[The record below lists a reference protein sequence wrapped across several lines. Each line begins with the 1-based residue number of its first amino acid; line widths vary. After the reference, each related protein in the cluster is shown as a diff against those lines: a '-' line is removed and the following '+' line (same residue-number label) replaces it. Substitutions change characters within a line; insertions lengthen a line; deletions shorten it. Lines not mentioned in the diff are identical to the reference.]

1 MHDHRGVNR
10 RPRPGLALAVGGIL
24 LTLAAC
30 GQAIVATSASA
41 QVAAGATLAPAA
53 ASPFVAAAS
62 PSAVAA
68 SPSAAAGPESSV
80 SPSPSAASAAP
91 AGSGYPGGFLIA
103 DRGNGR
109 LLAIDRTGRIWWRFP
124 KAGSLPAGQSF
135 AADDAFLAPDGL
147 TIVANDEAHQVID
160 RIDIATGRVTWQY
173 GHYDRAGSGPG
184 YLHTPDDAYPLA
196 NGDIVVADIENCRV
210 MEISPA
216 KQVVNQWGT
225 TRDCALGAP
234 ATYGRPNG
242 DTPLPD
248 GGLLITEI
256 TGSRVVRLAADGTVV
271 FDIHVPV
278 RYPSDAQLNSDGN
291 VVVADYNNPGA
302 VVIVS
307 PAGKLLWRYGPT
319 SGAGRLDH
327 PSLATPL
334 PDGTISINDDFRH
347 RIVVVDPATNKIVW
361 QYGVTDQPGT
371 GANHLDVPDGHQPL
385 PPGIAF

>member
-1 MHDHRGVNR
+1 MHDHRGVNC
-10 RPRPGLALAVGGIL
+10 RPRPGRALAVGGIL

-41 QVAAGATLAPAA
+41 QVAAGATLAP
-53 ASPFVAAAS
+53 AAAS

-124 KAGSLPAGQSF
+124 KAGSLPAGQLF

-225 TRDCALGAP
+225 PGTARWVRPRPMAVRTATRP
-234 ATYGRPNG
+234 FPMV
-242 DTPLPD
+242 
-248 GGLLITEI
+248 
-256 TGSRVVRLAADGTVV
+256 GSSSRR
-271 FDIHVPV
+271 
-278 RYPSDAQLNSDGN
+278 
-291 VVVADYNNPGA
+291 
-302 VVIVS
+302 S
-307 PAGKLLWRYGPT
+307 PARGWCGSPRTGPSSST
-319 SGAGRLDH
+319 STSR
-327 PSLATPL
+327 SATPRT
-334 PDGTISINDDFRH
+334 PS
-347 RIVVVDPATNKIVW
+347 
-361 QYGVTDQPGT
+361 
-371 GANHLDVPDGHQPL
+371 
-385 PPGIAF
+385 